1 MKNKNKYLLYNDK
14 FLTEKSEIIVKEI
27 LDKIIINSIYIS
39 ENEKLNLKIYNT
51 CFDFTKNMINNAISF
66 KYISYDKDETR
77 NEDKTTIINNTESQI
92 FPGNNMS
99 QISPSENVFCLP
111 INSHRSNKYLEE
123 KKLFSN
129 YPHGINNWN
138 ICTEPKSSKYDRYS
152 STLINLKNF
161 KNKNKHKINHKIE
174 ENKTVKEENEEE
186 NKKSRK
192 NLKRSLKYFKSS
204 KLISSFS
211 SFKSL
216 LSSIKKPKIH
226 KSIRDIMNEFSFY
239 YIKDES
245 EENCKKNSEKDF
257 EKLRK
262 EFEEQKEINK
272 KEMIEMKAKKY
283 FTLKKLKLEQ
293 EENMK
298 YKGKNITKDHNGQI
312 IFIKKMKLNKLI
324 NEFFIPKTN
333 HKFIK
338 EEKNP
343 EIKNEDIIEKP
354 LEKESL
360 YLQKSKNSY
369 SKELKMHNLAKNNLP
384 LINKSKTAINIFY
397 NEGNKE
403 MDYFAD
409 INYKKKENNIKPF
422 PPSGSNFN
430 IINLE
435 VGVSM
440 KEENKFKTGG
450 KDFFSKFKKYSNL
463 NFEEKWK
470 EELEQNTLKIKS
482 KNEMQNTN
490 DINDKILKNLPSSDN
505 NSKKSLLSKEISN
518 IFIDNSSQKNNIS
531 TNTLNINWPLKNN
544 LYFDNKELSY
554 NKSISNINSSIYTNN
569 KPKIHLFSGSTSLSD
584 LFSINDK
591 TINIKEKGH
600 LPKNKNIFRKTRNIK
615 SLKNAFSLQDINDF
629 NKAILTNK
637 NIDLYIKKYAPS
649 STEIKPKKK
658 LLNKI
663 HKEIEFNKTISR
675 NKNYLM
681 LLKKPK
687 TMTIF
692 FK

>member
-1 MKNKNKYLLYNDK
+1 MKSKNKYLLYNDK
-14 FLTEKSEIIVKEI
+14 YLTEKSDIVVKEI

-39 ENEKLNLKIYNT
+39 ENEKLNLRIYDT
-51 CFDFTKNMINNAISF
+51 CFDFTKNIINNTISF
-66 KYISYDKDETR
+66 NYISYDKDETR
-77 NEDKTTIINNTESQI
+77 NEDKTLIINTTESQI
-92 FPGNNMS
+92 FSGNNMS
-99 QISPSENVFCLP
+99 QILPNENIFCLP
-111 INSHRSNKYLEE
+111 ISSHCSNKYLEE

-129 YPHGINNWN
+129 YSRGINNWN

-152 STLINLKNF
+152 STLINLKNV

-174 ENKTVKEENEEE
+174 ENKIVKEENEEE
-186 NKKSRK
+186 NKKSRNK
-192 NLKRSLKYFKSS
+192 IKRSLKYFKSS

-216 LSSIKKPKIH
+216 LSNIKKPKIH

-239 YIKDES
+239 SIKGEKED
-245 EENCKKNSEKDF
+245 NCKKNSEKDF

-272 KEMIEMKAKKY
+272 KEMIEMKTKKY
-283 FTLKKLKLEQ
+283 FALKKLKLEK
-293 EENMK
+293 ENNMK

-312 IFIKKMKLNKLI
+312 IFIKKIKLNKLI

-333 HKFIK
+333 YKFIK
-338 EEKNP
+338 EEINP
-343 EIKNEDIIEKP
+343 EIKNEVITEKP
-354 LEKESL
+354 LEKENL
-360 YLQKSKNSY
+360 YLQNSKNSY
-369 SKELKMHNLAKNNLP
+369 SNELKTHNLAKNNLP

-397 NEGNKE
+397 NEDNKE
-403 MDYFAD
+403 IDYFAN
-409 INYKKKENNIKPF
+409 IKENKKIIKSF
-422 PPSGSNFN
+422 APSGSNFN

-435 VGVSM
+435 VGVSL

-450 KDFFSKFKKYSNL
+450 KDFYSKYKKYSNF
-463 NFEEKWK
+463 NFDEKWK

-482 KNEMQNTN
+482 KNETQNTN
-490 DINDKILKNLPSSDN
+490 DINDKIFKNLPSSDN
-505 NSKKSLLSKEISN
+505 NSKNGLLSKEISN
-518 IFIDNSSQKNNIS
+518 IFIDNSIQKNNIS

-544 LYFDNKELSY
+544 LYFDNKEISY
-554 NKSISNINSSIYTNN
+554 NKSISNISSSIYTNN
-569 KPKIHLFSGSTSLSD
+569 KPKIHLFNGSNSLTD
-584 LFSINDK
+584 LFSNDK
-591 TINIKEKGH
+591 TINIKEKGY

-615 SLKNAFSLQDINDF
+615 SLKNVFSLQDINDF

-637 NIDLYIKKYAPS
+637 NIDFYIKKYTPS
-649 STEIKPKKK
+649 STEIKQKNK

-663 HKEIEFNKTISR
+663 HKEIGFNKTISR

-681 LLKKPK
+681 LFKKPK

-692 FK
+692 YK